1 MRAYHEAGKIRILL
15 ADDHAILRE
24 GVAAILN
31 TEPDI
36 EVVAQA
42 GTGRKAVDLYR
53 EYRPDIGLID
63 IEMPDGDGP
72 ETISVIRQFDPSA
85 RLIVLTTYL
94 GEEDIYRAM
103 SAGAKGYLLKG
114 ETPEVLTGCIRAVAA
129 GGIYLPGNIAEK
141 LAEQLPG
148 EDLSGREL
156 DVLRLLVTGKTN
168 LEIAGTLGITEST
181 VKFHV
186 NHVLSKLRVT
196 DRTQAVVTALR
207 KGLVG
212 LS

>member
-1 MRAYHEAGKIRILL
+1 MRAYREAGKIRILL

-72 ETISVIRQFDPSA
+72 EAISVIREFDPGA

-114 ETPEVLTGCIRAVAA
+114 ETPEVLTGCIRTVAA

-141 LAEQLPG
+141 LAERLPG

-207 KGLVG
+207 KGLVR